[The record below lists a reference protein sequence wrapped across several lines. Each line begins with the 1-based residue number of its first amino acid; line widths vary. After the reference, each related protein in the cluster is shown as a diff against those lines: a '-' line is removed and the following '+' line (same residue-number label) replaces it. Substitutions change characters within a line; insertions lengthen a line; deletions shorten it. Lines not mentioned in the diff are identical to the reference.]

1 MKEGKY
7 YTKSLAQNHVCA
19 KFNMQEIW
27 KKKPAETISQMCE
40 FIASLEEI
48 TTK

>member
-1 MKEGKY
+1 MNVWCPFEGHKHGC
-7 YTKSLAQNHVCA
+7 Q
-19 KFNMQEIW
+19 
-27 KKKPAETISQMCE
+27 KPAETISQMYE